1 VTLSRKLFRTAWLS
15 ATSLFAVA
23 ALTVAT
29 VPASA
34 DRIGVLVLTQVSGVA
49 TGPIT
54 LPYNTPGTPL
64 LDHFFYRDVSDDQHL
79 KVMTALPRQQ
89 SGSGVIDVAF
99 SDQSL
104 DEQYE
109 YRIAHQTVSFA
120 GLSRGTLN
128 DTCSGQCTRP
138 IVRPPGDVV
147 FVVSGFKFQYTS
159 GDHHMDAIGILE
171 NNGQVTHWF
180 NDQNDDDQYTVQI
193 DYVWVPRSRFA
204 TVTSISGPG
213 SDTGMVTRTIPAG
226 DKVIRGFHVNNT
238 ASGGSGDNHIKRFG
252 FLTNS
257 ASVDVFY
264 GDNNPADSA
273 DWTYLLNYATL
284 S

>member
-1 VTLSRKLFRTAWLS
+1 LS
-15 ATSLFAVA
+15 ATSVLAVA
-23 ALTVAT
+23 ALAVTT

-34 DRIGVLVLTQVSGVA
+34 DRIGVLALAQVSGVA

-54 LPYNTPGTPL
+54 LPYTTPGTPL
-64 LDHFFYRDVSDDQHL
+64 LDHFFYRDVNDDQEL

-109 YRIAHQTVSFA
+109 YRIAHQMVSFT

-128 DTCSGQCTRP
+128 DTCSGQCTRS

-147 FVVSGFKFQYTS
+147 FVISGFRFRYTD

-193 DYVWVPRSRFA
+193 DYVWVPRSRFSS
-204 TVTSISGPG
+204 VTSLSGTVQAAG
-213 SDTGMVTRTIPAG
+213 SATRTIAAG

-257 ASVDVFY
+257 TTVDIYY

-273 DWTYLLNYATL
+273 DWTYQLNYAIL